1 MRTSL
6 YAVTANRGQ
15 QMGQKLRAELKQS
28 KPFSSLAEEAIL
40 NLERTADC
48 FRREFQKALKPHG
61 ITQTQYNVL
70 RILRGAQP
78 DGLTCSEL
86 GERLVSSDP
95 DITRLLERMKRQGLI
110 TRQRATVDKR
120 VIVARI
126 APAGLTLLHSIVPLL
141 DERIRHSLAHMDS
154 PAQETL
160 INLLEDAR
168 APYNRQ
174 LEGIAGKPCP

>member
-1 MRTSL
+1 MSE
-6 YAVTANRGQ
+6 
-15 QMGQKLRAELKQS
+15 KLRAELKQG

-61 ITQTQYNVL
+61 ITQTQYNAL

-95 DITRLLERMKRQGLI
+95 DITRLLERLARLGLI
-110 TRQRATVDKR
+110 HRHRATADKR
-120 VIVARI
+120 VVVTEITA
-126 APAGLTLLHSIVPLL
+126 AGLDLLAGLVPSL
-141 DERIRHSLAHMDS
+141 DKHIRLSLAHMDRS
-154 PAQETL
+154 AQEML

-168 APYNRQ
+168 SPYVRQ
-174 LEGIAGKPCP
+174 SGLTGDSEAEGLCGKIAS

>member
-1 MRTSL
+1 MSE
-6 YAVTANRGQ
+6 
-15 QMGQKLRAELKQS
+15 KLQAELKQG

-48 FRREFQKALKPHG
+48 FRRELQKALKPHG
-61 ITQTQYNVL
+61 ITQTQYNAL

-95 DITRLLERMKRQGLI
+95 DITRLLERLARLGLI
-110 TRQRATVDKR
+110 HRHRATKDKR
-120 VIVARI
+120 VVVTKI
-126 APAGLTLLHSIVPLL
+126 APAGLELLTQLVPVL
-141 DERIRHSLAHMDS
+141 DEHIRLSLAHMDRA
-154 PAQETL
+154 AQETL

-168 APYNRQ
+168 SPYVRQ
-174 LEGIAGKPCP
+174 QGPADDHQADDLCEKIAS